1 MKGLATESILSKDR
15 QAVLI
20 MELQE
25 KRKKTAESVELLP
38 RMLVRQT
45 PRPNPVSARPM
56 DTQRP
61 GVEVELWEED
71 FRWRIVTRTI

>member
-15 QAVLI
+15 HAVLI

-25 KRKKTAESVELLP
+25 KRKKTAENVELLP

-61 GVEVELWEED
+61 GVEVEL
-71 FRWRIVTRTI
+71 